1 MAAQIKNLFNH
12 KNYCQSKYSQNIC
25 YNHGYIKVTVQ
36 AILFICKRELKYIIT
51 KSYTYTMLQK
61 ISKCEVKAW
70 LCWSLIILPALRF
83 YVKSNLGE
91 FKRCKNV
98 ILANLKTLNFEFLV
112 HLGLESCS
120 NVLKSK
126 LKTSKIAKNYIFGP
140 FELAKMTFLHRLNSP
155 KLDFT

>member
-70 LCWSLIILPALRF
+70 LCWSLIILPPLRF
-83 YVKSNLGE
+83 CVKSHFGE
-91 FKRCKNV
+91 FKHSKNV
-98 ILANLKTLNFEFLV
+98 TYGNFRDSELWIYAKFGTWKLPKVTKIKIHNL
-112 HLGLESCS
+112 
-120 NVLKSK
+120 
-126 LKTSKIAKNYIFGP
+126 
-140 FELAKMTFLHRLNSP
+140 
-155 KLDFT
+155 